1 MRPRE
6 WNISRSLSGS
16 NPPRIDGTREP
27 RCSHAEVWVRFTGC
41 DRPEER
47 NFPCNLDMV
56 DPADKRKQTTIG
68 YDIDWNNIFIFFLI
82 RQSLDII
89 WYSDVLFFLLSLR
102 KISRRI
108 FTCTEEFDWNKITHE
123 FFITLNSSDRLL
135 QMDCLRVL
143 D

>member
-16 NPPRIDGTREP
+16 NPSRIDGTREP

-56 DPADKRKQTTIG
+56 DPADKRKQTAIG
-68 YDIDWNNIFIFFLI
+68 YDTDWNNIFTIFSWSDNHSILF
-82 RQSLDII
+82 DIQT
-89 WYSDVLFFLLSLR
+89 SCFFFISLR

-108 FTCTEEFDWNKITHE
+108 FTGTEEFDWNKITHE
-123 FFITLNSSDRLL
+123 FFITLN
-135 QMDCLRVL
+135 
-143 D
+143 